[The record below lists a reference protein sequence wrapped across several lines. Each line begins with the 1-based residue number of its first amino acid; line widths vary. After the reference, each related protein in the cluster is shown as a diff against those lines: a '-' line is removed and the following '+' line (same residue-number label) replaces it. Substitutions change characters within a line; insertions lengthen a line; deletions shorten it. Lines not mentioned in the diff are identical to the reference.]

1 MPGSPSRYAL
11 DFTSGCSAMVDNAR
25 TMLDAALAFAAAGVA
40 AHSGAA
46 GGFASSNAA
55 HGSAAI
61 LRNHSQ
67 SASRDDLLVSGSR
80 IPIAGG
86 SIISEP

>member
-11 DFTSGCSAMVDNAR
+11 DFTSGCSAMVDIAR

-55 HGSAAI
+55 HG
-61 LRNHSQ
+61 
-67 SASRDDLLVSGSR
+67 
-80 IPIAGG
+80 
-86 SIISEP
+86 

>member
-1 MPGSPSRYAL
+1 
-11 DFTSGCSAMVDNAR
+11 MVDNAR

-55 HGSAAI
+55 HG
-61 LRNHSQ
+61 
-67 SASRDDLLVSGSR
+67 
-80 IPIAGG
+80 
-86 SIISEP
+86 